1 VELDV
6 LTGDWQALRADIVM
20 DVGQSINPAIDVG
33 QVRMEAGSWACMAVC
48 VWLVRLYGWMCM
60 SVWG

>member
-1 VELDV
+1 MCEVELDV

-33 QVRMEAGSWACMAVC
+33 QVRMEAGSWACVAVC
-48 VWLVRLYGWMCM
+48 VCG
-60 SVWG
+60 